1 MPISDDERRD
11 AQAKLS
17 AAYANKMLS
26 DENFNR
32 RVERVWNTQD
42 PDELS
47 SLIGDLNQDAYQW
60 PLVQDSH
67 RADEVVGRSYGPPIS
82 YQAGPGGDERGYS
95 VGILSGQYLVGP
107 WVCPPR
113 HVTVSAIGGCEIDL
127 RYAKF
132 QSQEVEISCWNLM
145 GGTEITVPPEM
156 QVSIKGFG
164 IMGGFGW
171 KKPQMA
177 SPWQEAPEGSPR
189 ITITGLALMA
199 GVEVIRKER

>member
-113 HVTVSAIGGCEIDL
+113 HVTISAIGGCEIDL

-156 QVSIKGFG
+156 QVSIKGVG

-177 SPWQEAPEGSPR
+177 SPWREAPEGSPR

>member
-1 MPISDDERRD
+1 MPIRDDERRD

-113 HVTVSAIGGCEIDL
+113 HVTISAIGGCEIDL

-156 QVSIKGFG
+156 QVSIKGVG

-177 SPWQEAPEGSPR
+177 SPWREAPEGSPR

>member
-26 DENFNR
+26 EENFNR

-42 PDELS
+42 PGELS
-47 SLIGDLNQDAYQW
+47 SLIGDLNQGYQW

-67 RADEVVGRSYGPPIS
+67 RADEVVSKNYGVPIS
-82 YQAGPGGDERGYS
+82 YSSKPGEAGREFS
-95 VGILSGQYLVGP
+95 VGILSGQEMVGP
-107 WVCPPR
+107 WVCPSR
-113 HVTVSAIGGCEIDL
+113 HVTVSVMGGCEIDL

-177 SPWQEAPEGSPR
+177 SPWRETPEGSPR

-199 GVEVIRKER
+199 GVEVIRKKR

>member
-177 SPWQEAPEGSPR
+177 SPWREAPEGSPR